1 MSWKKTDLLSF
12 LAAKY
17 KAVGIPA
24 IIEPASAANH
34 NSNRYMVNCAA
45 IGKSADDAQQL
56 GNNIN
61 IAFLVYDEGTAGEI
75 AVLEDAPATVYLDK
89 SIASA
94 TPGLAPAGAIYDSRE
109 MRARVRAAI
118 VRNSGYVMYEADA
131 TPNHAERLAWAKNA
145 LIDLSTF
152 TDIHLALV
160 ANDDTI
166 QAAGGAAPDSAILN
180 SVSAYIEIVSELLNL
195 S

>member
-34 NSNRYMVNCAA
+34 NSNRYVVNCAA

-89 SIASA
+89 SIAAA

-118 VRNSGYVMYEADA
+118 VRNSGYVMYEAAA